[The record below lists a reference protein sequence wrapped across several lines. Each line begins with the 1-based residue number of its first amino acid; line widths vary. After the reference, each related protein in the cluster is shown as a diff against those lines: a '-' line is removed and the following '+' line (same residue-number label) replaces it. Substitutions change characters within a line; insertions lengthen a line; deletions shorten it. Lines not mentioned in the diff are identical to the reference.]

1 MWWSKQHTL
10 GLGASSTTL
19 TCCLGRQPTV
29 VVVAGPGLMGGS
41 WRGGGGK
48 SRCGGSGN
56 INKGSTACGSSVNK
70 DDIKNEVSDNNNS
83 SGSAN
88 GRRHGEASM

>member
-1 MWWSKQHTL
+1 MVVQAAHF
-10 GLGASSTTL
+10 GLGCKLDHSDMLFGKTTHRSRR
-19 TCCLGRQPTV
+19 GR
-29 VVVAGPGLMGGS
+29 AWFNGRKLAR
-41 WRGGGGK
+41 RGGE

>member
-1 MWWSKQHTL
+1 MVVQAAHF
-10 GLGASSTTL
+10 GLGCKLDHSDMLFVKTTHRSPRR
-19 TCCLGRQPTV
+19 GR
-29 VVVAGPGLMGGS
+29 AWFNGRKLARREG
-41 WRGGGGK
+41 
-48 SRCGGSGN
+48 RCGGSGN

>member
-29 VVVAGPGLMGGS
+29 TLVVAGPGLMGGS
-41 WRGGGGK
+41 CRGGGG
-48 SRCGGSGN
+48 RAGGS
-56 INKGSTACGSSVNK
+56 SACGSSVNK

>member
-41 WRGGGGK
+41 WQGGGE
-48 SRCGGSGN
+48 SRYGGSGN

-83 SGSAN
+83 SDSAN